1 MSTHPPTVQLRHEL
15 PDGSAHVDWMLG
27 QDAAGEEPL
36 ITFRVP
42 RRVDEL
48 ELGETMPA
56 ERIGEHRPAYLTYE
70 GTLSGGRGTVARLC
84 RGRITA
90 QEISSKRRI
99 LEISWEH
106 HEAKQRFEI
115 VRDDSGHWTVRRDT

>member
-1 MSTHPPTVQLRHEL
+1 
-15 PDGSAHVDWMLG
+15 MLG
-27 QDAAGEEPL
+27 QDAAGAEPL

-48 ELGETMPA
+48 EPGEMMPA
-56 ERIGEHRPAYLTYE
+56 ERIDEHRPAYLTYE
-70 GTLSGGRGTVARLC
+70 GPLSGGRGTVARLC

-90 QEISSKRRI
+90 EEIVSERRV

-106 HEAKQRFEI
+106 LEAKQRFEI
-115 VRDDSGHWTVRRDT
+115 LRDDSGHWTVRRDT